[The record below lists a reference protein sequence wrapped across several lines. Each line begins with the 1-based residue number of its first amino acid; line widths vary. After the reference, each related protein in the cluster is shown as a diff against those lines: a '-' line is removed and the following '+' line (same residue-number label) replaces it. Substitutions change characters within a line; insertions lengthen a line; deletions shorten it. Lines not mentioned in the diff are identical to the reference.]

1 MATISIGQQPGLTKE
16 RAREIFAERFA
27 SYEIVRS
34 NAINRDFIV
43 KKNGWTGVGV
53 RLKQDKN
60 GDCTFVFSG
69 IMPNVLLQT
78 LFGGLLAFFLLR
90 KGWKDMELEIAG
102 FIRLEPEF
110 QRKAQPPQQPE
121 LRAAA

>member
-27 SYEIVRS
+27 SQYEIVRS

-43 KKNGWTGVGV
+43 RKNGWTGVGV
-53 RLKQDKN
+53 RLKEEKN

-69 IMPNVLLQT
+69 MMPNILLQT
-78 LFGGLLAFFLLR
+78 LFGGLFSFLLLR
-90 KGWKDMELEIAG
+90 KGWKEMELEVAG
-102 FIRLEPEF
+102 FIRLEPQF
-110 QRKAQPPQQPE
+110 QQKRPPYEAPQAQ
-121 LRAAA
+121 AA

>member
-1 MATISIGQQPGLTKE
+1 MATISIGQQPDLTKE
-16 RAREIFAERFA
+16 RAREIFTERFA

-53 RLKQDKN
+53 RLKEEKN

-69 IMPNVLLQT
+69 MMPNVLLQT
-78 LFGGLLAFFLLR
+78 LFGGLFAFFLLR

-110 QRKAQPPQQPE
+110 QRPHQQPAP
-121 LRAAA
+121 LTKAA

>member
-1 MATISIGQQPGLTKE
+1 MATISIGQQPDLTKE
-16 RAREIFAERFA
+16 RAREIFTERFA

-53 RLKQDKN
+53 RLKEEKN

-69 IMPNVLLQT
+69 MMPNVLLQT
-78 LFGGLLAFFLLR
+78 LFGGLFAFFLLR

-110 QRKAQPPQQPE
+110 QRPHHQPAPLAKA
-121 LRAAA
+121 A